1 MGKMTRFKPKSM
13 QDIETVTLI
22 LQIKEE
28 TDSSICFLKETEPS
42 IAKDGSF
49 SYASTVAFSRSI
61 YLHAIPQRAFPV
73 LIDNI
78 EKILVH
84 EQIHLALY
92 TVFPDDVFDVSGKFD
107 NLFPMLNDL
116 ERWSET

>member
-1 MGKMTRFKPKSM
+1 MTQFKPKSM
-13 QDIETVTLI
+13 QDIETVALI
-22 LQIKEE
+22 LQIEE
-28 TDSSICFLKETEPS
+28 EADNPICFLKETEPS

-49 SYASTVAFSRSI
+49 PYASTVAFSRSI
-61 YLHAIPQRAFPV
+61 YLRVIPQRVFPV
-73 LIDNI
+73 LIDDI

-92 TVFPDDVFDVSGKFD
+92 ALFPGDVYDVSNKFD

-116 ERWSET
+116 ERWSEI